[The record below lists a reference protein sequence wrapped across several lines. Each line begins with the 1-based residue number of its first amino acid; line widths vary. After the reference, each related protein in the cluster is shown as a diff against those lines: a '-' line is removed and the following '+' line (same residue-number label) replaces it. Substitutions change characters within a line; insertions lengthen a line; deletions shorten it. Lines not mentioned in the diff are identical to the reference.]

1 MTEEGGE
8 MAAADDPAEQRL
20 KDLDARLSD
29 VRRRRA
35 PPKPRKGAG
44 RFAGHEL
51 AWSMVIDLTAGIV
64 VGAGLGWGLD
74 SLFGTMPLFLIVL
87 VLLGFA
93 AGIRVMLQSAKEH
106 GRRMAARAAAAEQGD
121 ATTNKAA
128 PAGASEQNNG
138 ANAPRN
144 EGL

>member
-1 MTEEGGE
+1 
-8 MAAADDPAEQRL
+8 MAAADDPAEEQL
-20 KDLDARLSD
+20 KDLDARLSK

-35 PPKPRKGAG
+35 PPKPRKGGG
-44 RFAGHEL
+44 RMAGHDL

-74 SLFGTMPLFLIVL
+74 SLLGTMPLFLIVL

-93 AGIRVMLQSAKEH
+93 AGVRVMLQSAKEH
-106 GRRMAARAAAAEQGD
+106 GRRMVARAAAAEQDGPE
-121 ATTNKAA
+121 TVGPETNKAA
-128 PAGASEQNNG
+128 PATAPEQNNG
-138 ANAPRN
+138 ARAPRN

>member
-1 MTEEGGE
+1 
-8 MAAADDPAEQRL
+8 MAAADDPADERL
-20 KDLDARLSD
+20 KDLDARLSE

-35 PPKPRKGAG
+35 PPKPRKGGG
-44 RFAGHEL
+44 RLAGHDL

-64 VGAGLGWGLD
+64 VGGGLGWGLD
-74 SLFGTMPLFLIVL
+74 SLLGTMPLFLIVL

-106 GRRMAARAAAAEQGD
+106 GRKMAARAAAAD
-121 ATTNKAA
+121 AQDGPETDKAA
-128 PAGASEQNNG
+128 PAGAPERNNG
-138 ANAPRN
+138 ATAPRS

>member
-1 MTEEGGE
+1 
-8 MAAADDPAEQRL
+8 MAAADDPADERL
-20 KDLDARLSD
+20 KDLDARLSE

-35 PPKPRKGAG
+35 PPKPRKGGG
-44 RFAGHEL
+44 RLAGHDL

-64 VGAGLGWGLD
+64 VGGALGWGLD
-74 SLFGTMPLFLIVL
+74 SLLGTMPLFLIVL

-106 GRRMAARAAAAEQGD
+106 GRRMAARAAAADEQDGAKTD
-121 ATTNKAA
+121 KAA
-128 PAGASEQNNG
+128 PAGAAKRNNG
-138 ANAPRN
+138 ATAPRN